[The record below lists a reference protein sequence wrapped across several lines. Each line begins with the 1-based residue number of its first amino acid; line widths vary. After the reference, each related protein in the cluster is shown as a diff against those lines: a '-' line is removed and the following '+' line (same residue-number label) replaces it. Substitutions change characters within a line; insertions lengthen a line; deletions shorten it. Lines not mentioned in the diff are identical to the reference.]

1 MNEQTQDLAAALE
14 ECCRPLTA
22 PVAVRLARAGE
33 AAPKKAK
40 YPGEKLHKR
49 LAVCQGMT
57 LARTFGW
64 TLAFRPDDH
73 GCPLPRVFLGH
84 ISPERLLEGSIADFY
99 QDDPAC
105 MQAMEASYPRWP
117 EGSVQEVWLSP
128 LATCEFVPD
137 VAVVYGNPAQILALV
152 QGANVGEG
160 PGIRS
165 VSSGRYGC
173 SAWLAGVV
181 QSGECTYLI
190 PGPGERIFAGTQDHE
205 MAFAVPYPRFSQ
217 VAKGLRYVRSRG
229 AYRYPVPNL
238 GVLAEPQLPPKY
250 YSIDPERA
258 D

>member
-1 MNEQTQDLAAALE
+1 MDEQTQNLAAALE
-14 ECCRPLTA
+14 ECCRTLTA
-22 PVAVRLARAGE
+22 PVAVRLARPGE
-33 AAPKKAK
+33 ATPQKAK
-40 YPGEKLHKR
+40 VPTEKLNKR

-64 TLAFRPDDH
+64 TMAFRKGDH

-84 ISPERLLEGSIADFY
+84 IGAERLLEGSLAEFY

-117 EGSVQEVWLSP
+117 QDTYSEVWLAP
-128 LATCEFVPD
+128 LATCGFVPD
-137 VAVVYGNPAQILALV
+137 AVVVYGNPAQILALV
-152 QGANVGEG
+152 QGANYGKGTGVA
-160 PGIRS
+160 S
-165 VSSGRYGC
+165 LSTGRYGC

-205 MAFAVPYPRFSQ
+205 MSFAVPHPKFQ
-217 VAKGLRYVRSRG
+217 PLADGLRFVRSRG

-250 YSIDPERA
+250 HSIDPER
-258 D
+258 DG